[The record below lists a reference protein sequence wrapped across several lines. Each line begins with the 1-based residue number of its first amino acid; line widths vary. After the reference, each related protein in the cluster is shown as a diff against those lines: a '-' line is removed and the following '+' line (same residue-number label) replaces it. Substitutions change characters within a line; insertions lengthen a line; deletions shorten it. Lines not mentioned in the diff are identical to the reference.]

1 MKISGYSYIRN
12 GIQFDYPFLQS
23 MQSVLPI
30 VDEFV
35 MVVGD
40 STDGTR
46 EVIMNLNSDR
56 IKIVDSVWDM
66 NLRVGGK
73 LFAQQ
78 SNLGIKAVTGDWVIH
93 IQADEVIHENDILK
107 LKNYI
112 HQYGQDPK
120 VEGLLFPFLNFRG
133 DYEHIH
139 TGRKA
144 HRFEIRAFKFNSL
157 IRSYKDSQGFRKYS
171 SSEAYDNGEAGEKL
185 RVVKIDVPIFHY
197 SYVRPP
203 KKMKIK
209 SEFFSRFWD
218 DDSTLKKKFEGVEE
232 FEYNEVDRLEKFTGT
247 HPKSMEEIIKRKDWE
262 FHYDPAKANTSLRHR
277 VLNKIE
283 DLTGWRVGEFK
294 NYKLLRK

>member
-23 MQSVLPI
+23 LQSVLPI

-35 MVVGD
+35 IVVGD
-40 STDGTR
+40 SSDGTR
-46 EVIMNLNSDR
+46 EAILNLNSDK
-56 IKIVDSVWDM
+56 IKIVDSIWDM
-66 NLRVGGK
+66 SLRVGGK

-93 IQADEVIHENDILK
+93 IQADEVIHEKDIAK
-107 LKNYI
+107 LRDYI
-112 HQYGQDPK
+112 YQYGQDPQ

-144 HRFEIRAFKFNSL
+144 HRFEIRAFKFNTL

-171 SSEAYDNGEAGEKL
+171 SPDAYESGEAGEKL
-185 RVVKIDVPIFHY
+185 KVVKIDIPIFHY

-218 DDSTLKKKFEGVEE
+218 DDTTLKRKFEGVEE
-232 FEYNEVDRLEKFTGT
+232 FEYNEVDRLEKFNGT
-247 HPKSMEEIIKRKDWE
+247 HPKSMEDIIKRKDWD
-262 FHYDPAKANTSLRHR
+262 FHYDPSKANTSLRHQI
-277 VLNKIE
+277 LNKIE

-294 NYKLLRK
+294 NYKLLRR